1 MRSELYQD
9 YGHSVGFRERGSV
22 RVSCRVESGGAPAMH
37 LTGAEVLAPL
47 EQPFHDCLDPR
58 HLRSRGLGPWRA

>member
-1 MRSELYQD
+1 MRSELYQ
-9 YGHSVGFRERGSV
+9 VMVIGSG
-22 RVSCRVESGGAPAMH
+22 SGKGVALGLAGAPAMH